1 MFDKVHP
8 DQTHD
13 DIFIHEAP
21 HKDYIPLPFE
31 KDDYVVASNVEGHLQ
46 ITIPLNPLRDI
57 LNKAT
62 QHYEDGKKR
71 ESIGLESYLP
81 CENECKQNENGVF
94 KCHTKSSANWDAEQK
109 LYIEDCRRYENTDA
123 MKLEK
128 QDLDILSEL
137 WNVLIQLVTESPIGI
152 DKRSLTALISIF
164 SLIGTGITSLMAAY
178 NSQQIGNLN
187 KRAAISTQNDRIVS
201 KSLRTIYNFGNATSE
216 NIDKITEATRTLYLA
231 QTATERRIQLMEI
244 DAHR

>member
-1 MFDKVHP
+1 M
-8 DQTHD
+8 
-13 DIFIHEAP
+13 
-21 HKDYIPLPFE
+21 
-31 KDDYVVASNVEGHLQ
+31 VASNVEGHLQ

-123 MKLEK
+123 MRSTTKPTSFFVRFWSEK
-128 QDLDILSEL
+128 FCWYVECISCLS
-137 WNVLIQLVTESPIGI
+137 
-152 DKRSLTALISIF
+152 
-164 SLIGTGITSLMAAY
+164 
-178 NSQQIGNLN
+178 
-187 KRAAISTQNDRIVS
+187 
-201 KSLRTIYNFGNATSE
+201 
-216 NIDKITEATRTLYLA
+216 
-231 QTATERRIQLMEI
+231 
-244 DAHR
+244 